1 MPEKI
6 CECGQ
11 KSHVRVKI
19 CPSCKKEFIKKEKL
33 VKTKSA
39 KSIDTDIT
47 IGGWAKDIEKGMP
60 KIEEPEPLPANKR
73 LNLTEI
79 KHIVSEE
86 GLGYAIMEYIDP
98 KKIMDDV
105 LRDMWTI
112 AKKQLIEIK
121 MYVYKE

>member
-1 MPEKI
+1 
-6 CECGQ
+6 
-11 KSHVRVKI
+11 
-19 CPSCKKEFIKKEKL
+19 
-33 VKTKSA
+33 
-39 KSIDTDIT
+39 
-47 IGGWAKDIEKGMP
+47 MP

-73 LNLTEI
+73 LSVAEI

-105 LRDMWTI
+105 LRDMWSIT
-112 AKKQLIEIK
+112 KKQLIEIK